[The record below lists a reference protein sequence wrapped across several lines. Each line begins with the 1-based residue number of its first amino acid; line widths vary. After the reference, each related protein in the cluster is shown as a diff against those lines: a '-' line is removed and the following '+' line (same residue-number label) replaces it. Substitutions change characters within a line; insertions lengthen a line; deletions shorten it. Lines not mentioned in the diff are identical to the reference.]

1 MASLKK
7 ELVEDM
13 KEAMKNKNEQKI
25 RVIRRIRAII
35 KNKEI
40 KKQKELSDEEVVEI
54 MANKVSDFQESVNKL
69 QDEGQTEA
77 VSEVKQSIEIITQY
91 LPDNVLSE
99 L

>member
-54 MANKVSDFQESVNKL
+54 MANKVSDFQESVNKF